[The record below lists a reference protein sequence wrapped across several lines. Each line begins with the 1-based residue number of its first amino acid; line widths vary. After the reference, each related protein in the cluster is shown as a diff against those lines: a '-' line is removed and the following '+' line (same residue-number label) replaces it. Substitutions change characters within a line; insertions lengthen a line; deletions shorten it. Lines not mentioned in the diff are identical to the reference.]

1 MLTRRALNILV
12 AAALLPI
19 QTAVRAQSKA
29 APNEASL
36 REAIAAYVETW
47 NRHDV
52 QAWATLLTDDI
63 WYTET
68 LAPYYDRERTK
79 GRQAVVTFFGDIV
92 KTSDLKWDIT
102 RLKMLPDGTATVV
115 LRHFA
120 LILPKT
126 GDRYASSFESTPSIS
141 RWRIEGDRWRMFY
154 FTSHKGTALDA
165 MKKDGVE

>member
-1 MLTRRALNILV
+1 MQTRRFVNTL
-12 AAALLPI
+12 AAIALLSTLP
-19 QTAVRAQSKA
+19 AVYAQNKA

-36 REAIAAYVETW
+36 RQAIAEYVATW

-52 QAWATLLTDDI
+52 QAWSALLTDDI
-63 WYTET
+63 WYTEAT
-68 LAPYYDRERTK
+68 DYYQRMK

-102 RLKMLPDGTATVV
+102 RLRILPDGSASVV

-126 GDRYASSFESTPSIS
+126 GDKYASSFESTPSIS